1 MRRHVP
7 AIFQP
12 VSPPHIAWAGGENVK
27 RYDTREVDNR
37 DSSEMYGYMEARIE
51 VLKRRVLELEGEIEK
66 LRWKESAE
74 QHSRRKV
81 YAARA

>member
-1 MRRHVP
+1 VSARSGDFPAYVTDGYCMARR
-7 AIFQP
+7 A
-12 VSPPHIAWAGGENVK
+12 NVK
-27 RYDTREVDNR
+27 RYETREVDNR

-66 LRWKESAE
+66 IRWKESAE

>member
-1 MRRHVP
+1 M
-7 AIFQP
+7 
-12 VSPPHIAWAGGENVK
+12 K
-27 RYDTREVDNR
+27 RYETREVDNR

-74 QHSRRKV
+74 PHTRRKI

>member
-1 MRRHVP
+1 MARR
-7 AIFQP
+7 
-12 VSPPHIAWAGGENVK
+12 GNVK
-27 RYDTREVDNR
+27 RYETREVDNR

-66 LRWKESAE
+66 IRWKESAE

>member
-1 MRRHVP
+1 MVRR
-7 AIFQP
+7 A
-12 VSPPHIAWAGGENVK
+12 NVK
-27 RYDTREVDNR
+27 RYETREVDNR
-37 DSSEMYGYMEARIE
+37 DSREMYGYMEARIE
-51 VLKRRVLELEGEIEK
+51 VLKTRVLELEGEIEK

>member
-1 MRRHVP
+1 
-7 AIFQP
+7 
-12 VSPPHIAWAGGENVK
+12 
-27 RYDTREVDNR
+27 
-37 DSSEMYGYMEARIE
+37 MYGYMEARIE

-74 QHSRRKV
+74 QHTRRKV

>member
-1 MRRHVP
+1 VSARSGDFPPYVTAGYCTVRR
-7 AIFQP
+7 A
-12 VSPPHIAWAGGENVK
+12 NVK
-27 RYDTREVDNR
+27 RYETREVDNR
-37 DSSEMYGYMEARIE
+37 DSREMYGYMEARIE

-66 LRWKESAE
+66 IRWKESAE